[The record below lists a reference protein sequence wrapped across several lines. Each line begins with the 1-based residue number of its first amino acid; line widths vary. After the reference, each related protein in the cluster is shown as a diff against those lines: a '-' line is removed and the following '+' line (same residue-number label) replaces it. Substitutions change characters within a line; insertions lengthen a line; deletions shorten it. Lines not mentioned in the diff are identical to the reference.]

1 MRYLLD
7 TCVLSDFARGR
18 AQVLARI
25 KGTLPGELAVTT
37 VTLMEVEYGLR
48 LNAARERKLRPV
60 IEAFFRSVHVLPYSE
75 DDARATA
82 SVRAALKV
90 LGQPIGAYDALIAG
104 CALARGLV
112 LVTSNTGEFARVAG
126 LVLEDWRETGQAEGE
141 TE

>member
-7 TCVLSDFARGR
+7 TCVLSDFARGQ

-60 IEAFFRSVHVLPYSE
+60 IEAFF
-75 DDARATA
+75 
-82 SVRAALKV
+82 
-90 LGQPIGAYDALIAG
+90 
-104 CALARGLV
+104 
-112 LVTSNTGEFARVAG
+112 
-126 LVLEDWRETGQAEGE
+126 
-141 TE
+141 